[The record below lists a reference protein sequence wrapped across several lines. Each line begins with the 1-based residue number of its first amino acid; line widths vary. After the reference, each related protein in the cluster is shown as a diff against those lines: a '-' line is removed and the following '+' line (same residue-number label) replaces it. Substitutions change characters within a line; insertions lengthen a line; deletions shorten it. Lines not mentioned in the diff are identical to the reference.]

1 MEFEFIASEIIFSLD
16 TGKNETTYP
25 ALQKLKNKQIKF
37 VTTGIWTGQSEKV
50 RICEHNLQFMRL
62 GLLDIGESFQLANEV
77 QFIPGVSESEP
88 SIVILSYDDY
98 DHIFRAEAD
107 EAYNELLNKVKA
119 RPLLEITSMNSES
132 VNLKVWDILID
143 LDVRIEGLKYSPD
156 QLKSFLSKTGERDS
170 FAFALGFLP
179 TGSARAAVA
188 STKSEGFELI
198 TLKGYTYK
206 KFD

>member
-37 VTTGIWTGQSEKV
+37 VTTGIWTGQSEKG

-98 DHIFRAEAD
+98 DHI
-107 EAYNELLNKVKA
+107 LGQKQIKL
-119 RPLLEITSMNSES
+119 IMN
-132 VNLKVWDILID
+132 
-143 LDVRIEGLKYSPD
+143 
-156 QLKSFLSKTGERDS
+156 F
-170 FAFALGFLP
+170 
-179 TGSARAAVA
+179 
-188 STKSEGFELI
+188 
-198 TLKGYTYK
+198 
-206 KFD
+206 